1 LKTLIL
7 MSIFLSGCAA
17 KSIHIHSNSFG
28 SVNLNGRN
36 ICPVTP
42 ETPCIIKMKMEDTT
56 QMTITVINEQNY
68 FSKIFVLNGR
78 MFSID
83 TTLEARF

>member
-1 LKTLIL
+1 MKFAIL
-7 MSIFLSGCAA
+7 LSILLSGCAA

-28 SVNLNGRN
+28 RVNLNGKN

-56 QMTITVINEQNY
+56 QMTITVVNEQNY

-78 MFSID
+78 MFSVD